1 MQTNNEALTEFLR
14 GAAFCA
20 LITSLFVVLI
30 SGLNTI
36 NKRSSETKP
45 EERFRVIDK
54 YGPCEVVRYA
64 PKNGAN
70 YAYFLDCK

>member
-20 LITSLFVVLI
+20 LVTGLFVVLI
-30 SGLNTI
+30 SSLNTI

-45 EERFRVIDK
+45 EERFQVVDQ

>member
-20 LITSLFVVLI
+20 LVTSLFVVLI

-36 NKRSSETKP
+36 NERASKTKP
-45 EERFRVIDK
+45 EERFQVVDQ

-64 PKNGAN
+64 PRNGGN

>member
-1 MQTNNEALTEFLR
+1 MQTNNEPLTEFLR

-20 LITSLFVVLI
+20 LVTSLFVVLI

-45 EERFRVIDK
+45 EERFRVVDT

>member
-1 MQTNNEALTEFLR
+1 MQSNNEALTEFLR

-20 LITSLFVVLI
+20 LFTSLFVVLI
-30 SGLNTI
+30 SGLNTT
-36 NKRSSETKP
+36 NKRASETKP
-45 EERFRVIDK
+45 EERFQVVDQ

>member
-20 LITSLFVVLI
+20 LVTSLFVVLI

-36 NKRSSETKP
+36 NKRASETKP
-45 EERFRVIDK
+45 EERFQIVDQ

>member
-1 MQTNNEALTEFLR
+1 MQSNNDALTEFLR

-20 LITSLFVVLI
+20 LFTSLFVVLI
-30 SGLNTI
+30 SGLNTT
-36 NKRSSETKP
+36 NKRASETKP
-45 EERFRVIDK
+45 EERFRVVDT

-70 YAYFLDCK
+70 YVYFLDCK

>member
-20 LITSLFVVLI
+20 LFTSLFVVLI

-36 NKRSSETKP
+36 NERTSKTKP
-45 EERFRVIDK
+45 EERFQVVDQ

-64 PKNGAN
+64 PRSGGN

>member
-1 MQTNNEALTEFLR
+1 MQTNNEAFTEFLR
-14 GAAFCA
+14 GGAFCA
-20 LITSLFVVLI
+20 LVTSLFVVLI

-36 NKRSSETKP
+36 NERASKTKP
-45 EERFRVIDK
+45 EERFQVVDQ

-64 PKNGAN
+64 PRNGGN